1 MSCFLTTLY
10 SNKGHSG
17 PGGLALAYL
26 NEYSIVSAA
35 FTLHSSELKV
45 IKVRTNYVQN
55 HITFIFKKCY

>member
-1 MSCFLTTLY
+1 MSKGFNTYLFLFSL
-10 SNKGHSG
+10 KGHSG

-45 IKVRTNYVQN
+45 IKVVKAHRLKL
-55 HITFIFKKCY
+55 F